1 MSKIKQPGSPRGPF
15 SGRARV
21 VLSIAGSALFTLAS
35 AAAQTSPA
43 PVPAVESSAQDAG
56 LASGECEPS
65 SSTEVLQAAPPE
77 VVPPGP
83 PATQGPPAEPSLPP
97 ASDVASEAL
106 PVEPSPPLSEA
117 PPAEP
122 SLPPVPPVPAL
133 LPTDIVAQSALPL
146 HALAA
151 GALLSEAELW
161 ARLAESPATCFGEV
175 HDDPYQHHAQ
185 TRALEEWAARGA
197 DPARPLGVGFEMF
210 QRPFQPALT
219 AFMEGELDEAGLLAG
234 TEYAARWGYDFS
246 LYRPLLESTRE
257 LGLSALALNARAELT
272 RQIARGG
279 LASLTPDQLAELP
292 ELELEDP
299 EHREY
304 IFGLFGVL
312 PEHGAEF
319 GLEDVY
325 IAQTVWDETMADTS
339 AHWLAA
345 EGQGARLLIF
355 AGVVHCHASAIPRRL
370 SRRTGLEV
378 TAVAVAL
385 ASSLPDP
392 NDPASV
398 PDGYDLLVVL
408 ED

>member
-1 MSKIKQPGSPRGPF
+1 MSNIKQPGWQRGPF

-21 VLSIAGSALFTLAS
+21 ALSIAASALFTVAS
-35 AAAQTSPA
+35 L
-43 PVPAVESSAQDAG
+43 E
-56 LASGECEPS
+56 
-65 SSTEVLQAAPPE
+65 AAPPAA
-77 VVPPGP
+77 VSPGP
-83 PATQGPPAEPSLPP
+83 LATEGPPAEPSLPP
-97 ASDVASEAL
+97 ASEV
-106 PVEPSPPLSEA
+106 VSEA

-122 SLPPVPPVPAL
+122 ASDGPPAEPSRVSEAPPVEPPTSETPPAEPSPPSGPVLPAL

-175 HDDPYQHHAQ
+175 HDDPYQHYAQ
-185 TRALEEWAARGA
+185 TRALEEWAARAA
-197 DPARPLGVGFEMF
+197 DPARPLAVGFEMF

-219 AFMEGELDEAGLLAG
+219 AFAEGELDEAGLLAG
-234 TEYAARWGYDFS
+234 TEYATRWGYDFS

-279 LASLTPDQLAELP
+279 LASLTPEQLAELP

-345 EGQGARLLIF
+345 EGQGAQLLIF

-370 SRRTGLEV
+370 TRRTGLEV
-378 TAVAVAL
+378 LAVAVAF
-385 ASSLPDP
+385 ASTLPDP